1 MKKLESTETMRGATQ
16 NRGKHFKMKNCE
28 NGPYIKMY
36 TSMTTSPAYISLT
49 GNQRALYMF
58 CRFQEYNKDNNPR
71 KEYPDLKAGNS
82 SKPFFMSWDLVNTIS
97 LYKSENTFYKDLKR
111 LMELGFIE
119 CLRYGKPGGN
129 KSIFAYSDK
138 WRNVKRVLGK
148 HESPSK

>member
-1 MKKLESTETMRGATQ
+1 MKKLESTETMRGATR

-58 CRFQEYNKDNNPR
+58 CRFQEYNGSNEPW
-71 KEYPDLKAGNS
+71 KEYTNLKAGNS
-82 SKPFFMSWDLVNTIS
+82 SKPFFLNWKLAKVNG
-97 LYKSENTFYKDLKR
+97 LYKTKYTFYKDLQR
-111 LMELGFIE
+111 LIELGFIN
-119 CLRYGKPGGN
+119 CLHDGKPGGN

-138 WRNVKRVLGK
+138 WQNVKQILGK